1 MSWGL
6 DFGSFMSNAKAQTDA
21 SDKAAKAQSVLDA
34 QQKQTDALNA
44 ASAAWKQAQAQAGG
58 GTPAAPGAP
67 TTPPSN
73 AVTTTPLAAPQGA
86 SPSTLASTDPV
97 APGLAPY
104 QKAFLNTLAGGES
117 GGKYNIRYDGTPTGA
132 PVADLSQHP
141 NILVPTSGGQKSSA
155 AGRYMFTGSTW
166 NDTGGGDFSP
176 ANQDTRA
183 WSLASDRYKQ
193 NTGGDLATDLQKN
206 GMTPGIMNALGSTWT
221 SLNTNRAQRVAD
233 YNASMARYG
242 AQPTAT
248 PATAPQPPAFGS
260 VLPAQSIILQPPA
273 DAGAA

>member
-1 MSWGL
+1 MSAFGL
-6 DFGSFMSNAKAQTDA
+6 DFGDFMAGAKAQTDA
-21 SDKAAKAQSVLDA
+21 ADKAAKTQSVLDA

-44 ASAAWKQAQAQAGG
+44 ASAAWKTAQAQAGG
-58 GTPAAPGAP
+58 GTPATPGTS

-73 AVTTTPLAAPQGA
+73 AVTTTPLAPAQGA
-86 SPSTLASTDPV
+86 SPTALASADPV

-132 PVADLSQHP
+132 PIADLSQHP
-141 NILVPTSGGQKSSA
+141 NVLVPTSGGQKSSA

-183 WSLASDRYKQ
+183 WALAADRYKQ
-193 NTGGDLATDLQKN
+193 NTGGDLATDLQKG

-221 SLNTNRAQRVAD
+221 SLNTNRPQRISD

-242 AQPTAT
+242 AQPAVT
-248 PATAPQPPAFGS
+248 PAAAPAQPPAFGS
-260 VLPAQSIILQPPA
+260 VLPAQSLLYSPS
-273 DAGAA
+273 GAA

>member
-141 NILVPTSGGQKSSA
+141 NVLVPTSGGQKSSA

-193 NTGGDLATDLQKN
+193 NTGGDLATDLQKG

-221 SLNTNRAQRVAD
+221 SLNTNRAQRISD

-242 AQPTAT
+242 TT
-248 PATAPQPPAFGS
+248 PQSSTPSATARPPALGS
-260 VLPAQSIILQPPA
+260 VLPAQSLLYSPS
-273 DAGAA
+273 GAA